1 MPKSFIDTER
11 KRLLGK
17 YHSLCH
23 SLRMSDDERRAM
35 LWQNYKV
42 MSSADLDNHQLI
54 DLCSTLEQHANP
66 AIETQSRE
74 RKRVIAAI
82 GGWLRLSGTA
92 KTTPAENLAYIKSI
106 ACRATKYEDFNKI
119 PTERLRNL
127 YATFTNKQKD
137 KRNLEEILKEDE
149 MVNNLLSLHGSMPAM
164 CMTIG
169 EA

>member
-1 MPKSFIDTER
+1 MPRSFIDTER

-17 YHSLCH
+17 YHGLCNQ
-23 SLRMSDDERRAM
+23 LRMSEDERRAM
-35 LWQNYKV
+35 LWQNYRV
-42 MSSADLDNHQLI
+42 ISSADLDNHQLI
-54 DLCSTLEQHANP
+54 DLCNTLEQHAMP
-66 AIETQSRE
+66 DLQAQSRE

-92 KTTPAENLAYIKSI
+92 KPTPAENLAYIKSI

-137 KRNLEEILKEDE
+137 KRNLEAILQEDE